1 VKLPS
6 ARVRGLVAGWL
17 VSVACASSPEPQF
30 YTLFPDRGSTWA
42 SGPLEVQLRR
52 PGLPSYLDRPQ
63 IVRHEQPGQL
73 EFLGAARWAAPLEDM
88 VGGVLAQNLAQ
99 RLPEAS
105 VYTESG
111 AISSSP
117 DAVVEIEIQ
126 RFELSEH
133 GSIELIAQV
142 AVHWPKTLAKPRL
155 ERYAS
160 SRSPSSRS
168 TVQLVTQMSEL
179 LAELANEIAQSL
191 TAGSP
196 PAQAPAAPPT
206 DAPESPPSSSTP
218 APPAASSLSLG
229 RPSYQ
234 AP

>member
-1 VKLPS
+1 VKLPR
-6 ARVRGLVAGWL
+6 AWARGLVASWL
-17 VSVACASSPEPQF
+17 VSIACASSPEPQF
-30 YTLFPDRGSTWA
+30 YTLFPGRGNTWA
-42 SGPLEVQLRR
+42 SGPLEVQIRR

-73 EFLGAARWAAPLEDM
+73 EFSGAARWAAPLEDM
-88 VGGVLAQNLAQ
+88 VGGILAQDLAQ

-126 RFELSEH
+126 RFELSAH

-142 AVHWPKTLAKPRL
+142 AVHWPKTQAEPRL
-155 ERYAS
+155 SRYAS
-160 SRSPSSRS
+160 SRSPGDRG
-168 TVQLVTQMSEL
+168 TVQLVAQMSEL

-196 PAQAPAAPPT
+196 PAQAPRAPAT
-206 DAPESPPSSSTP
+206 DTPP
-218 APPAASSLSLG
+218 
-229 RPSYQ
+229 
-234 AP
+234 